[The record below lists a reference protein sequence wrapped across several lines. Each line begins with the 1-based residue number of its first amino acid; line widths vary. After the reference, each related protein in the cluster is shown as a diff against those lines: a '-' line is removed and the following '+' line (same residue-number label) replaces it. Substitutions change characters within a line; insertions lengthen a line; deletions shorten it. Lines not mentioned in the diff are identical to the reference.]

1 LQAPS
6 LLEDLQH
13 GNLFA
18 RRRAHSSDEAGVK
31 LFGNWK
37 LRPWRGSK
45 NHQLGLVHPFDLAEE
60 TPSKKHLATVNL
72 QPKPFR
78 QVSFSYNLLHSGLPL
93 SVCLI
98 VFGALKR
105 TYPHIAKGVPV
116 LNGLVVGFLEL
127 LEVFGMAEYQLIG
140 LALKLVD
147 ASYQML
153 ELGVQPGDA
162 THAIVEV
169 RNGFGLV
176 VDVLDERAAECGV
189 ARHLQ
194 CPQSAKYGFS
204 VVCEGGEG
212 VVERKSWRSKALWS
226 YIV

>member
-1 LQAPS
+1 MPVPHLFSMLSPLRSRSPLSRLQGRP
-6 LLEDLQH
+6 LVEGLQH
-13 GNLFA
+13 GNLSG
-18 RRRAHSSDEAGVK
+18 RRRAHSSDEIGVK
-31 LFGNWK
+31 LLGNLK

-60 TPSKKHLATVNL
+60 TSPKKHLATVNL

-78 QVSFSYNLLHSGLPL
+78 QVSFSYNPLHSGLPL
-93 SVCLI
+93 SACLI

-105 TYPHIAKGVPV
+105 TYPQIVQGAPV

-127 LEVFGMAEYQLIG
+127 LEVFGMAEYQFIG

-153 ELGVQPGDA
+153 ELGVQSGDA

-169 RNGFGLV
+169 RNGFELV
-176 VDVLDERAAECGV
+176 VDVLDKRAAECGV
-189 ARHLQ
+189 ARHLW
-194 CPQSAKYGFS
+194 CPQSADYGPL
-204 VVCEGGEG
+204 
-212 VVERKSWRSKALWS
+212 A
-226 YIV
+226 

>member
-1 LQAPS
+1 MS
-6 LLEDLQH
+6 
-13 GNLFA
+13 A
-18 RRRAHSSDEAGVK
+18 RRRARSSDEAGVK
-31 LFGNWK
+31 LLGSWK

-45 NHQLGLVHPFDLAEE
+45 NRQMGFVHPFDLAEE
-60 TPSKKHLATVNL
+60 TPSKKHLAIVNL

-78 QVSFSYNLLHSGLPL
+78 QVSLSCNLLHNGLPL
-93 SVCLI
+93 SACLI

-105 TYPHIAKGVPV
+105 TYPQIAQGAPV

-127 LEVFGMAEYQLIG
+127 LEVFGMAKHQLIG

-153 ELGVQPGDA
+153 ELGVQLGDA

-169 RNGFGLV
+169 RNGFELV

-189 ARHLQ
+189 ARHHR
-194 CPQSAKYGFS
+194 CPHSAEYGPL
-204 VVCEGGEG
+204 
-212 VVERKSWRSKALWS
+212 A
-226 YIV
+226 